1 MTAETPVFS
10 QILLDVQNCLFRLL
24 WFLHLLH
31 DSVYTRFTIT
41 ATSVGTG
48 RQNKSL
54 CQPKDIKIR
63 GVETDSLI
71 SEYFAGLAYV
81 ICHFLCYANTPARQ
95 LLHLPRVNT
104 VTRASVCYHS
114 CSILARS
121 TWVLSI
127 SNIIFFFIC
136 IFSMRSRNSASRRW
150 IHYNISLFFF
160 QERVIRDRQRLAWA
174 HKKIQN
180 MQSMLQELP
189 RIHPLP
195 CAKLIWK
202 LCMINS

>member
-54 CQPKDIKIR
+54 CQPKDIKIHC
-63 GVETDSLI
+63 VETDSLI

-127 SNIIFFFIC
+127 SNIFFSFV
-136 IFSMRSRNSASRRW
+136 S
-150 IHYNISLFFF
+150 SLWGV
-160 QERVIRDRQRLAWA
+160 ET
-174 HKKIQN
+174 
-180 MQSMLQELP
+180 LP
-189 RIHPLP
+189 REGGFITIFL
-195 CAKLIWK
+195 
-202 LCMINS
+202 SSFFRSGSSETGRG